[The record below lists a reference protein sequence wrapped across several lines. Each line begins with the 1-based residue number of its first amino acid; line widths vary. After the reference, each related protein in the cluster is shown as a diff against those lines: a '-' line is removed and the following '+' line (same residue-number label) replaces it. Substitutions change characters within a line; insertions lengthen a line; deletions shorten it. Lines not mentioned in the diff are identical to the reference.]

1 VGLGSTELLAA
12 VAEDDLPGRF
22 WAEAEYLYWWMR
34 GAALPPLITA
44 SPPGTPQASAGVLG
58 LPTTSVL
65 FGGSKV
71 NDDGRSGVRFALGYW
86 LDDCQSLGLEVGA
99 FFLESKGTS
108 FGASSGGSPIL
119 ARPFFDA
126 AANRPAAELVA
137 FPGLL
142 AGTAEANASSTGLLG
157 ADALLRAQLCC
168 GCNYRLDLT
177 GGYRFLRLADHLGV
191 NEALVSTNPANPS
204 FVPVGTTL
212 TVGDRFDT
220 SNEFHGFDVG
230 LRGEVRRGPWVLG
243 GSARVAVGD
252 NHQVV
257 DVTGATRVAVPGAAP
272 VSNVGGLLALS
283 SNIGRRERDRAEV
296 IPEFGVKLGY
306 QITPQLRAF
315 AGYTFLYWGEVVRA
329 GDQVDLAVNPGLL
342 PPVTPPVPGP
352 QRPAPRFENSAFWTQ
367 GVSLGIAL
375 EF

>member
-1 VGLGSTELLAA
+1 V
-12 VAEDDLPGRF
+12 
-22 WAEAEYLYWWMR
+22 EYLYWWMR
-34 GAALPPLITA
+34 GAALPPLFTT
-44 SPPGTPQASAGVLG
+44 SPPGTPQAAAGVLG

-65 FGGSKV
+65 FGGSRV

-108 FGASSGGSPIL
+108 FGARSGGSPIL

-126 AANRPAAELVA
+126 AANGPAAELIA

-142 AGTAEANASSTGLLG
+142 AGTAEASASSTGLLG
-157 ADALLRAQLCC
+157 ADALLRARLCC
-168 GCNYRLDLT
+168 GCNYRLDVT
-177 GGYRFLRLADHLGV
+177 GGYRFLRLADHLNV

-204 FVPVGTTL
+204 FVPVGTTI
-212 TVGDRFDT
+212 TEGDRFDT

-257 DVTGATRVAVPGAAP
+257 DVAGATRVAVPGAAP
-272 VSNVGGLLALS
+272 VTNVGGLLALS
-283 SNIGRRERDRAEV
+283 SNIGHRERDRAEV
-296 IPEFGVKLGY
+296 IPEFGVKVGY
-306 QITPQLRAF
+306 QVTPQLRAF
-315 AGYTFLYWGEVVRA
+315 AGYTFLYWNEVVRA
-329 GDQVDLAVNPGLL
+329 GNQVDQAVNPALL
-342 PPVTPPVPGP
+342 PPVTPPVAGP
-352 QRPAPRFENSAFWTQ
+352 LRPAPRFENSSFWTQ
-367 GVSLGIAL
+367 GVSLGL
-375 EF
+375 EFNF